1 MATVTGT
8 KSHAWPPEAHA
19 DRLRLYQRYRHVYE
33 GEHERVFTKAPYRFR
48 YDSSRDYVAANL
60 CGTLTDLLVSRSVG
74 GGITLDLPDD
84 AAGSEAWLK
93 QLIARSRLETQLIAF
108 AVDCSVTGDAVFA
121 ARFDAESGTVQARTV
136 DPATY
141 FPEQSDVDATQRI
154 AATIGT
160 VIPVDEHRAYL
171 WLERNEMR
179 EDGYGWIVNTLY
191 RLTVDRTSN
200 TPAYTYDPEDDLV
213 PLDSIPQTADLPE
226 EQNTGITRLLTVHVG
241 NRTNKPG
248 ALGASD
254 YKGLMYIQGEV
265 NNRLTQRAEV
275 LDKFVD
281 PIMYGPDISDERG
294 KVALSE
300 DKYVITEMGGEGAP
314 VGMIVWDAQLSA
326 VKDELTELRELFA
339 VTAGIELTALVPQAG
354 GGPQSGRAIR
364 LSQTR
369 TQATVA
375 ARQRQYEMAVQE
387 LLALALELAVVSGVK
402 GAPEDGQIAQV
413 QPEDIAV
420 GLGDGLPQDTL
431 GEIEE
436 QVSMLEAGVQSRVEA
451 VMALHGLTRDAAE
464 QMVSE
469 IDAER
474 NTATHNLG
482 GLLGLNGIGTQPPTM
497 QPVPGEA

>member
-1 MATVTGT
+1 
-8 KSHAWPPEAHA
+8 
-19 DRLRLYQRYRHVYE
+19 
-33 GEHERVFTKAPYRFR
+33 
-48 YDSSRDYVAANL
+48 
-60 CGTLTDLLVSRSVG
+60 
-74 GGITLDLPDD
+74 
-84 AAGSEAWLK
+84 
-93 QLIARSRLETQLIAF
+93 
-108 AVDCSVTGDAVFA
+108 
-121 ARFDAESGTVQARTV
+121 
-136 DPATY
+136 
-141 FPEQSDVDATQRI
+141 
-154 AATIGT
+154 
-160 VIPVDEHRAYL
+160 
-171 WLERNEMR
+171 
-179 EDGYGWIVNTLY
+179 
-191 RLTVDRTSN
+191 
-200 TPAYTYDPEDDLV
+200 
-213 PLDSIPQTADLPE
+213 
-226 EQNTGITRLLTVHVG
+226 
-241 NRTNKPG
+241 
-248 ALGASD
+248 
-254 YKGLMYIQGEV
+254 
-265 NNRLTQRAEV
+265 
-275 LDKFVD
+275 
-281 PIMYGPDISDERG
+281 
-294 KVALSE
+294 
-300 DKYVITEMGGEGAP
+300 MGG
-314 VGMIVWDAQLSA
+314 D
-326 VKDELTELRELFA
+326 ELRELFA
-339 VTAGIELTALVPQAG
+339 VTAGIELTAFVPQAG

-420 GLGDGLPQDTL
+420 AFGDGLPQDTL